1 MWPKCHRGI
10 PPCLLAS
17 RLELGL
23 ECEFS
28 RKLFS
33 KIDGIGQMKS
43 AYLALAGLFLASG
56 SPAGAEPFSIN
67 DALKQAAL
75 TNPGVGEASANRRA
89 TESELRQTQST
100 LLPQVRLEARY
111 GPEKFDQ
118 SASIVSG
125 TAQPI
130 PAQGA
135 GPWRNGS
142 QESAVVRQI
151 LFDGFASIHDIW
163 RQSARVNA
171 AAFRVK
177 ERTELIALDAAE
189 AYVDVVRYMRLVELG
204 QQNVANHERIFAN
217 VNSRFSG
224 GRAGEGDLEQARERV
239 ENARASLA
247 EFRKSLD
254 DARAKYRKVVGLE
267 PYNVRFPGPLGG
279 MPASRDEALAV
290 AVRFNPTILAA
301 QADVD
306 AAKHAFRVTDGAFV
320 PNISLEGR
328 ATHNDNTYPYLGITH
343 DDYSGKVVMSW
354 DIFRGGQ
361 DVWRRSEMAE
371 RHTEATMRHARLQ
384 RDALESIDKAWSART
399 ITATRVAA
407 LTRQLQADRK
417 TIAAFDKEYELGQ
430 RSLIDLLNAQNQYF
444 NAAVSLTSSRG
455 VIVFADYQLLAAMGT
470 LLEYLKAPPPVD
482 AAPIDTMA
490 LGLPSYKFP
499 TVRVTLPQTGSEP
512 LRVANAGVDASAPA
526 VRSAYAATDEQEAFT
541 GRWQRWTMAA
551 RLLGAP
557 EWFAEKNGQNPGQLA
572 AHVDPTVTQSMSFA
586 SANKGK
592 PFWLLSAFPVEPK

>member
-1 MWPKCHRGI
+1 
-10 PPCLLAS
+10 
-17 RLELGL
+17 
-23 ECEFS
+23 
-28 RKLFS
+28 
-33 KIDGIGQMKS
+33 MKS
-43 AYLALAGLFLASG
+43 AWLAMTGLILAMG
-56 SPAGAEPFSIN
+56 PACADEPFSIN
-67 DALKQAAL
+67 DAVKQAAH

-100 LLPQVRLEARY
+100 LLPQVRVEARY

-118 SASIVSG
+118 SSAVFIG
-125 TAQPI
+125 TALPV
-130 PAQGA
+130 PVEGNGA
-135 GPWRNGS
+135 WRNGS
-142 QESAVVRQI
+142 QESVVVRQI

-163 RQSARVNA
+163 RQTARVNA

-177 ERTELIALDAAE
+177 ERTELIALDGAE
-189 AYVDVVRYMRLVELG
+189 AYVDVVRYLRLVALAE
-204 QQNVANHERIFAN
+204 QNVVTHEKIFSN

-239 ENARASLA
+239 ENARATLA

-254 DARAKYRKVVGLE
+254 EARAKYRKVVGLE
-267 PYNVRFPGPLGG
+267 PFNLRFPGPLGG
-279 MPASRDEALAV
+279 MPSTRDEALAV

-301 QADVD
+301 QADAD

-320 PNISLEGR
+320 PTFSLEGR
-328 ATHNDNTYPYLGITH
+328 ATHNDNTYPFLGVTH

-371 RHTEATMRHARLQ
+371 RFTETTMRHARLQ
-384 RDALESIDKAWSART
+384 RDALESIDKAWAART

-407 LTRQLQADRK
+407 LTRQLEADRK

-482 AAPIDTMA
+482 AAPLDTLA
-490 LGLPSYKFP
+490 GGLVPYKLP
-499 TVRVTLPQTGSEP
+499 TLRVTLPQTGSEP
-512 LRVANAGVDASAPA
+512 LRVAAPA
-526 VRSAYAATDEQEAFT
+526 PNASLRPVAYAAAEPQGEDGFKDRWPRGTLTAKTPGAAEWLAQQKDAAQEPLVLHAD
-541 GRWQRWTMAA
+541 
-551 RLLGAP
+551 
-557 EWFAEKNGQNPGQLA
+557 GQ
-572 AHVDPTVTQSMSFA
+572 QSMSYA
-586 SANKGK
+586 ATEIGK
-592 PFWLLSAFPVEPK
+592 PHWLLSAFPRDRK

>member
-1 MWPKCHRGI
+1 MR
-10 PPCLLAS
+10 
-17 RLELGL
+17 
-23 ECEFS
+23 
-28 RKLFS
+28 
-33 KIDGIGQMKS
+33 S
-43 AYLALAGLFLASG
+43 AYLALGSLFLALNT
-56 SPAGAEPFSIN
+56 AAAAESFSIN
-67 DALKQAAL
+67 DALHQAVQ

-100 LLPQVRLEARY
+100 LLPQVRLEARV

-118 SASIVSG
+118 SAPVTSA
-125 TAQPI
+125 TALPI
-130 PAQGA
+130 PVEGNGA
-135 GPWRNGS
+135 WRNGS
-142 QESAVVRQI
+142 QESVVVRQI

-171 AAFRVK
+171 AAFRVR

-189 AYVDVVRYMRLVELG
+189 AYVDVVRYLRLIALAE
-204 QQNVANHERIFAN
+204 QNVATHEKIFSN

-239 ENARASLA
+239 ENARATLD

-267 PYNVRFPGPLGG
+267 AFNLRFPGPLAGLPG
-279 MPASRDEALAV
+279 SRDEALAV
-290 AVRFNPTILAA
+290 AVRFNPTLLAA
-301 QADVD
+301 QADAD

-320 PNISLEGR
+320 PTFSLEGR
-328 ATHNDNTYPYLGITH
+328 ATHNDNTYPYLGVTH

-361 DVWRRSEMAE
+361 DAWRRSEMAE
-371 RHTEATMRHARLQ
+371 RYTETTMRHSRLQ

-407 LTRQLQADRK
+407 LTRQLQAGRK

-444 NAAVSLTSSRG
+444 NTAVSLTSSRG

-470 LLEYLKAPPPVD
+470 LLEYLKSPPPVD
-482 AAPIDTMA
+482 AAPLDT
-490 LGLPSYKFP
+490 LPFGIVAYKLP
-499 TVRVTLPQTGSEP
+499 TPRVTLPQTGSEP
-512 LRVANAGVDASAPA
+512 LVVAPA
-526 VRSAYAATDEQEAFT
+526 AIEASSRPAGYAAAEPQDQEAFKD
-541 GRWQRWTMAA
+541 RW
-551 RLLGAP
+551 P
-557 EWFAEKNGQNPGQLA
+557 
-572 AHVDPTVTQSMSFA
+572 HYSFA
-586 SANKGK
+586 ASMTGVTEWLAQKSGLANNSIGDTGGTMSYAAAEQGK
-592 PFWLLSAFPVEPK
+592 PHWLLTAFPQDQK

>member
-1 MWPKCHRGI
+1 MGRG
-10 PPCLLAS
+10 
-17 RLELGL
+17 R
-23 ECEFS
+23 
-28 RKLFS
+28 
-33 KIDGIGQMKS
+33 MKS
-43 AYLALAGLFLASG
+43 SYFAVASLFLAAAG
-56 SPAGAEPFSIN
+56 PATAEPFSIN
-67 DALKQAAL
+67 DALKQAVL

-118 SASIVSG
+118 SAAVVSG
-125 TAQPI
+125 SALPV
-130 PAQGA
+130 PAQGS
-135 GPWRNGS
+135 GPWRNGTQGS
-142 QESAVVRQI
+142 VVVRQT

-171 AAFRVK
+171 AAFRVR

-189 AYVDVVRYMRLVELG
+189 AYVDVVRYIRLVELG
-204 QQNVANHERIFAN
+204 QQNVANHERIFSN
-217 VNSRFSG
+217 VSSRFSG

-239 ENARASLA
+239 ENARATLA
-247 EFRKSLD
+247 EFRRSLD
-254 DARAKYRKVVGLE
+254 DARAKYRRVVGLE
-267 PYNVRFPGPLGG
+267 AYNLRFPAPLGG
-279 MPASRDEALAV
+279 LPRSKDEALAV
-290 AVRFNPTILAA
+290 AVRFNPTIQAA
-301 QADVD
+301 QSDVD

-320 PNISLEGR
+320 PNIALEGR
-328 ATHNDNTYPYLGITH
+328 ATRNDNTYPYLGVTH
-343 DDYSGKVVMSW
+343 EDYSGKVVMSW

-455 VIVFADYQLLAAMGT
+455 VIVFADYQMLAAMGT

-482 AAPIDTMA
+482 AAPLDLMP
-490 LGLPSYKFP
+490 LGLPAYKFP
-499 TVRVTLPQTGSEP
+499 TPRVTLPQTGSEP
-512 LRVANAGVDASAPA
+512 LRVSDPAIGASVAPL
-526 VRSAYAATDEQEAFT
+526 AYAAVEPQEGFTD
-541 GRWQRWTMAA
+541 RWPRWAVAA
-551 RLLGAP
+551 RVVGAS
-557 EWFAEKNGQNPGQLA
+557 EWFAEKSGRNPSLVT
-572 AHVDPTVTQSMSFA
+572 AHVDPTMGQSTSYA
-586 SANKGK
+586 SVDDGK
-592 PFWLLSAFPVEPK
+592 PHWLLSAFAAEKK

>member
-1 MWPKCHRGI
+1 
-10 PPCLLAS
+10 
-17 RLELGL
+17 
-23 ECEFS
+23 
-28 RKLFS
+28 
-33 KIDGIGQMKS
+33 MKP
-43 AYLALAGLFLASG
+43 AYFAIAGLFLAG
-56 SPAGAEPFSIN
+56 APAGAAEPFSIN
-67 DALKQAAL
+67 DALRQAAQ

-118 SASIVSG
+118 GAAVSTG
-125 TAQPI
+125 TALPVPI
-130 PAQGA
+130 VGNGA
-135 GPWRNGS
+135 WRNGTQAS
-142 QESAVVRQI
+142 VVVRQV

-171 AAFRVK
+171 AAFRVR

-189 AYVDVVRYMRLVELG
+189 AYVDVVRYLRLVALSE
-204 QQNVANHERIFAN
+204 QNVANHEKIFSN

-224 GRAGEGDLEQARERV
+224 GRAGEGDLEQSRERV
-239 ENARASLA
+239 ENARATLA
-247 EFRKSLD
+247 EFRRSLE

-279 MPASRDEALAV
+279 MPGTRDEALAV
-290 AVRFNPTILAA
+290 AVRFNPTLLAA
-301 QADVD
+301 GADRD

-320 PNISLEGR
+320 PSLSLEGR
-328 ATHNDNTYPYLGITH
+328 ATHNDNTYPYLGTNH
-343 DDYSGKVVMSW
+343 ESYSGKVVMSW

-399 ITATRVAA
+399 ITSTRVAA
-407 LTRQLQADRK
+407 LTRQLGADRK

-444 NAAVSLTSSRG
+444 NAAVSLTSARG

-482 AAPIDTMA
+482 AAPLDT
-490 LGLPSYKFP
+490 LPYNFVPYKLP
-499 TVRVTLPQTGSEP
+499 TLRVTLPDTGSEP
-512 LRVANAGVDASAPA
+512 LVVATPAPQAVLRAYASADPQPQN
-526 VRSAYAATDEQEAFT
+526 VESVEAF
-541 GRWQRWTMAA
+541 GERWPRWSFAA
-551 RLLGAP
+551 SLPGAA
-557 EWFAEKNGQNPGQLA
+557 EWFAARSKAGQPVVYVPAEEQAQAYASMKPG
-572 AHVDPTVTQSMSFA
+572 
-586 SANKGK
+586 KK
-592 PFWLLSAFPVEPK
+592 PHWLLTAFPQDQR

>member
-1 MWPKCHRGI
+1 MKSSYFVI
-10 PPCLLAS
+10 ASLLLAT
-17 RLELGL
+17 
-23 ECEFS
+23 
-28 RKLFS
+28 
-33 KIDGIGQMKS
+33 
-43 AYLALAGLFLASG
+43 AG
-56 SPAGAEPFSIN
+56 PAAAEPFSIN
-67 DALKQAAL
+67 DALKQAVL

-118 SASIVSG
+118 SAAVVSG
-125 TAQPI
+125 SALPV
-130 PAQGA
+130 PAQGS
-135 GPWRNGS
+135 GPWRNGTQGS
-142 QESAVVRQI
+142 VVVRQT

-171 AAFRVK
+171 AAFRVR

-189 AYVDVVRYMRLVELG
+189 AYVDVVRYIRLVALG
-204 QQNVANHERIFAN
+204 QQNVANHERIFSN

-239 ENARASLA
+239 ENARATLA
-247 EFRKSLD
+247 EFHRSLE
-254 DARAKYRKVVGLE
+254 DARAKYRRVVGLE
-267 PYNVRFPGPLGG
+267 AYNLRFPAPLGG
-279 MPASRDEALAV
+279 LPRSKDEALAV
-290 AVRFNPTILAA
+290 AVRFNPTIQAA
-301 QADVD
+301 QSDVD

-328 ATHNDNTYPYLGITH
+328 ATRFDNTYPYLGVTH
-343 DDYSGKVVMSW
+343 EDYSGKVVMSW

-407 LTRQLQADRK
+407 LTRQLRADRK

-455 VIVFADYQLLAAMGT
+455 VIVFADYQMLAAMGT

-482 AAPIDTMA
+482 AAPLDLA
-490 LGLPSYKFP
+490 PLGLPAYKFP
-499 TVRVTLPQTGSEP
+499 TPRVTLPQTGSEP
-512 LRVANAGVDASAPA
+512 LRVSDAAIGASAAPL
-526 VRSAYAATDEQEAFT
+526 AYAAAEPQEVFSD
-541 GRWQRWTMAA
+541 RWPRSAVAA
-551 RLLGAP
+551 RMVGAS
-557 EWFAEKNGQNPGQLA
+557 EWFAAKSGRNPSQVA
-572 AHVDPTVTQSMSFA
+572 ALVDPTVGQSTSFA
-586 SANKGK
+586 SLDDGK
-592 PFWLLSAFPVEPK
+592 PYWLLSAFAAAKN

>member
-1 MWPKCHRGI
+1 
-10 PPCLLAS
+10 
-17 RLELGL
+17 
-23 ECEFS
+23 
-28 RKLFS
+28 
-33 KIDGIGQMKS
+33 MKS
-43 AYLALAGLFLASG
+43 AFYAIGGLILAMGTPAAAGD
-56 SPAGAEPFSIN
+56 FSIN
-67 DALKQAAL
+67 DALKQAVL

-118 SASIVSG
+118 SNPVVSSS
-125 TAQPI
+125 ALPI
-130 PAQGA
+130 PIQGNGA
-135 GPWRNGS
+135 WRNGS
-142 QESAVVRQI
+142 QESVVVRQI

-171 AAFRVK
+171 AAFRVR

-189 AYVDVVRYMRLVELG
+189 AYVDVVRYIRLVALG
-204 QQNVANHERIFAN
+204 EQNVANHERIFAN

-239 ENARASLA
+239 ENARATLA

-267 PYNVRFPGPLGG
+267 PFNVRFPGPLAGLPG
-279 MPASRDEALAV
+279 SRDEALAI
-290 AVRFNPTILAA
+290 AVRFNPTIQAA

-306 AAKHAFRVTDGAFV
+306 AAKHAYRVTDGAFV
-320 PNISLEGR
+320 PTFSLEGR
-328 ATHNDNTYPYLGITH
+328 ATHNDNTYPYLGATH

-371 RHTEATMRHARLQ
+371 RQTEATMRHAKLQ
-384 RDALESIDKAWSART
+384 RDAIESIDKAWSGRT

-407 LTRQLQADRK
+407 LARQMQADKK

-482 AAPIDTMA
+482 AAPIDPP
-490 LGLPSYKFP
+490 LGLIGYRLPSP
-499 TVRVTLPQTGSEP
+499 RVFIPQQTGSEP
-512 LRVANAGVDASAPA
+512 LQVADAASGAHGAGVS
-526 VRSAYAATDEQEAFT
+526 SYAAVEPQDGFTD
-541 GRWQRWTMAA
+541 RWPKWKFGA
-551 RLLGAP
+551 RLIGVSQ
-557 EWFAEKNGQNPGQLA
+557 WFAERAGRSPGLDL
-572 AHVDPTVTQSMSFA
+572 AHVDPTAVPTPLMAFA
-586 SANKGK
+586 AADQDK
-592 PFWLLSAFPVEPK
+592 PYWLLSAFPNEKK